1 MTMKKIYSTFILL
14 MAVIV
19 AQGQVDRSKMPE
31 PGPAPE
37 VNLKEP
43 QKFSLKNGL
52 QVLVVENNKLPRVS
66 IQLTLDNPPILEGDK
81 AGVASLTGSLLGNG
95 TKNIPKDEFNEE
107 VDYLGARLSF
117 GSQSAF
123 ASTLSKYFPR
133 ILELMADAAINPEF
147 TEEEFEKEKQ
157 KLVTSLK
164 SSENDV
170 SAVAGRVKSALA
182 YGKDHPYGEFATL
195 ETVDNISVAD
205 VKKFYTNHFVPAN
218 AYLVIVGDVD
228 FDNVKELVEEHFT
241 PWTKA
246 TPPSFSY
253 SRPSDVQFTQVN
265 FIDMPNAVQSEISVQ
280 NLVDLRM
287 KDEDYLPALLANRIL
302 GGGAQGRL
310 FLNLREDK
318 AYTYGSYSSLG
329 SDKYAPAVF
338 RASASVRN
346 MVTDSA
352 AVQILSE
359 VDKIINEQVTKE
371 ELEIAKAEYMGS
383 FVMNLERPETIARY
397 ALNIITEDLPEDY
410 YTTYLERLDAVTL
423 EEVKQAAQKYLTAD
437 NARVV
442 IVGKGSEVLP
452 NLKKMTYNGKQ
463 VPIRYFDKY
472 ANKSEEPSYE
482 VALPEGVDAKS
493 VLTSYL
499 EAVGGMDKIKAMEGL
514 KVTYGGEVMG
524 ANLEVTEV
532 RTPSKYTQQTSMNGN
547 AMMSVMIT
555 PEKQY
560 MEQGGNQMPLPEG
573 MGKDMQNVMGVFAEM
588 GALGNPDIKVTGIEE
603 VDGKKAYAVEVP
615 GDLVKVVMFYD
626 VESGLKLKEMNTITM
641 NGQTQ
646 TQQVLFKDYQ
656 STDGIMFPTKRVA
669 EFGPQQVEM
678 IMKSAEVNPDLSS
691 YFE

>member
-1 MTMKKIYSTFILL
+1 MSMKKIYTTLVLI
-14 MAVIV
+14 MAVFI

-37 VNLKEP
+37 VNLKDP
-43 QKFSLKNGL
+43 QTFSLKNGL
-52 QVLVVENNKLPRVS
+52 QVLVVENHKLPRVS
-66 IQLTLDNPPILEGDK
+66 MQLTLDNPPIMEGDK
-81 AGVASLTGSLLGNG
+81 AGVASLTGSLMGNG

-107 VDYLGARLSF
+107 VDYLGARMSF

-147 TEEEFEKEKQ
+147 TQEEFEKEKE
-157 KLVTSLK
+157 KLITSLK

-170 SAVAGRVKSALA
+170 SAVASRVQRALT

-195 ETVDNISVAD
+195 ETVGNVKLED

-218 AYLVIVGDVD
+218 AYLVIVGDVE
-228 FDNVKELVEEHFT
+228 FENVKKLVEEHFT

-253 SRPSDVQFTQVN
+253 SRPSDALFTQVN
-265 FIDMPNAVQSEISVQ
+265 FVDMPNAVQSEISVQ
-280 NLVDLRM
+280 NLVDLKM

-352 AVQILSE
+352 AVEILSE
-359 VDKIINEQVTKE
+359 VNKIINEQVTEE
-371 ELEIAKAEYMGS
+371 ELEVAKAEYMGS

-423 EEVKQAAQKYLTAD
+423 EEVQQAAKKYLTAD
-437 NARVV
+437 EARVI

-452 NLKKMTYNGKQ
+452 NLKNMTFNGKK
-463 VPIRYFDKY
+463 VPVRYYDKY
-472 ANKSEEPSYE
+472 ANKTEEPSYDVE
-482 VALPEGVDAKS
+482 LPEGIDAKS

-499 EAVGGMDKIKAMEGL
+499 EAIGGMDKIKGMEGI

-547 AMMSVMIT
+547 AMMRVMIT

-560 MEQGGNQMPLPEG
+560 MEQSGNQMPLPEG

-588 GALGNPDIKVTGIEE
+588 GALENPSIKLTGVEQ

-615 GDLVKVVMFYD
+615 GDLVNVVMYYD
-626 VESGLKLKEMNTITM
+626 VETGLKLKEMNTITM

-656 STDGIMFPTKRVA
+656 PTEGILFPTKRVA

-678 IMKSAEVNPDLSS
+678 SMKAAELNPDLSA